1 MTDAPAYFSA
11 GDLRGY
17 ATDIF
22 LAHGLSADDAM
33 LVADCL
39 VQANLRGVDSHGV
52 SRIPVYAERLR
63 RKLVE
68 PRPDIRIERVATA
81 AASVDGGGGMGFV
94 VGTRAMAEAM
104 AIATE
109 HGVGLAS
116 TRRSTHFGAAAT
128 YVLQAIGRK
137 FMSLVF
143 TNASPAMPVWGGRAP
158 FLGSS
163 PFAAG
168 APGGKMGPFVLDM
181 ATTVTARGKLRLAG
195 QRGEPIAEGLA
206 LDADGRPTT
215 DGTKAAEGGVV
226 LPFGGVKGAGLS
238 MLMEIFGGLFSGAAF
253 AGEVA
258 NLFQDFSKP
267 QNVGHFFLAI
277 RPDLFMSMDAFEDR
291 MDTLVERAKAC
302 PRAEGFDEILMPGEP
317 ESRMY
322 ERRSK
327 TGIPVSPDVVSALEA
342 EAEAVGGSMPA
353 AADAPL
359 GEAV

>member
-11 GDLRGY
+11 DDLREF

-22 LAHGLSADDAM
+22 RGHGLSAEDA
-33 LVADCL
+33 LVVAGCL

-68 PRPDIRIERVATA
+68 PRPVIRIERVATA
-81 AASVDGGGGMGFV
+81 AATVDGGGGMGFLV
-94 VGTRAMAEAM
+94 ATRAMAEAV
-104 AIATE
+104 AIATD
-109 HGVGLAS
+109 HGIGLAS
-116 TRRSTHFGAAAT
+116 AHHSTHFGAAAT
-128 YVLQAIGRK
+128 YVLQAIEKK

-143 TNASPAMPVWGGRAP
+143 TNASPAMPVWGGRVP

-168 APGGKMGPFVLDM
+168 APGGKLGPFVLDM

-195 QRGEPIAEGLA
+195 QRGEPIPEGLA

-215 DGTKAAEGGVV
+215 DGIKAAEGGVV
-226 LPFGGVKGAGLS
+226 LPFGGVKGAGIS

-267 QNVGHFFLAI
+267 QNVGHFFLAM
-277 RPDLFMSMDAFEDR
+277 RPDLFMSMDAYEDR

-302 PRAEGFDEILMPGEP
+302 PRADGFDDILIPGEP
-317 ESRMY
+317 ESRTL

-327 TGIPVSPDVVSALEA
+327 TGIPVSPDVVSALQA
-342 EAEAVGGSMPA
+342 EAEAVGCSMPA
-353 AADAPL
+353 AANAPL
-359 GEAV
+359 VEVA